1 MEACFAAAEEYIES
15 HSVRAL
21 LALATPVWTK
31 AVVGTAAAMVVEAAR
46 SVCARQLI
54 VEVMVLFAIGAL
66 W

>member
-21 LALATPVWTK
+21 VALATPVWTK

-54 VEVMVLFAIGAL
+54 VEVMLLFAIGAL